1 MSDTELEGLIRE
13 SGLTGIAESMTEKLE
28 GFTDLLLK
36 WNRVYNLTG
45 VRTRGEM
52 LVRNIMDSLV
62 ILPYLRG
69 ASCLDAGTGPGLPG
83 IPLAIARP
91 DITFALVD
99 SRQKRISFV
108 REAVRVLGL
117 TNVTPVLGRLESIPG
132 DGSYDM
138 VTSRAFSSLSDFA
151 ELTGRFLL
159 EGGRLLAMKGNV
171 TKSELGPLGAVGFSA
186 ETQALSVP
194 HYDGA
199 RHLVIMSMIND

>member
-13 SGLTGIAESMTEKLE
+13 SGLTGITEDMMEKLS
-28 GFTDLLLK
+28 GFADLLLK

-69 ASCLDAGTGPGLPG
+69 AVCLDAGTGPGLPG

-91 DITFALVD
+91 DISFALVD

-132 DGSYDM
+132 DGEYDM

-151 ELTGRFLL
+151 GLTGRFLKK
-159 EGGRLLAMKGNV
+159 GGRLLAMKGNV
-171 TKSELGPLGAVGFSA
+171 TKSELEPLGALGFSA
-186 ETQALSVP
+186 ETHALSVP

-199 RHLVIMSMIND
+199 RHLVIMGMIND

>member
-13 SGLTGIAESMTEKLE
+13 SGLTGITEDMTEKLS
-28 GFTDLLLK
+28 GFADLLLK

-69 ASCLDAGTGPGLPG
+69 AVCLDAGTGPGLPG

-91 DITFALVD
+91 DISFALVD

-132 DGSYDM
+132 DG
-138 VTSRAFSSLSDFA
+138 
-151 ELTGRFLL
+151 E
-159 EGGRLLAMKGNV
+159 
-171 TKSELGPLGAVGFSA
+171 
-186 ETQALSVP
+186 
-194 HYDGA
+194 
-199 RHLVIMSMIND
+199 